1 MAHSARCGSAGRQS
15 GLVDP
20 SSNAFG
26 TPASNRTVS
35 TWTGAM
41 TWDPSSAESPGL
53 AWAGGLAESHVISA
67 HSASS
72 YLECDLSP
80 VGTIAQKGRLVFPAF
95 PLSLV
100 TILRESEP
108 TGTTPGWPPIP
119 QHRGDRSM
127 KLKKSAYET
136 GPLWC
141 SLGPPQ

>member
-1 MAHSARCGSAGRQS
+1 M
-15 GLVDP
+15 DP

-26 TPASNRTVS
+26 TPASNRTVF
-35 TWTGAM
+35 TWTVAV

-80 VGTIAQKGRLVFPAF
+80 GGTIAHKGSLVFPVF

-100 TILRESEP
+100 TILRESEAHGDNSRLASHP
-108 TGTTPGWPPIP
+108 PAPG
-119 QHRGDRSM
+119 
-127 KLKKSAYET
+127 
-136 GPLWC
+136 
-141 SLGPPQ
+141 